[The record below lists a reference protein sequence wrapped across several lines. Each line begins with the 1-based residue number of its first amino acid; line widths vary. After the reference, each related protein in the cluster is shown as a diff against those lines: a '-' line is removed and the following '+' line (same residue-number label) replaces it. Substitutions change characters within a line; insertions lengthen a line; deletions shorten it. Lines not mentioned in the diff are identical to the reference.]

1 MQSYSELQKLYKY
14 FKKAINTKL
23 SPELL
28 RNKEKLN
35 NALKSDIECYVR
47 AEHSSIPEL
56 ELHTIVKNTRYWNF
70 EIQRL
75 INHKL
80 ELISLHTSV
89 NKNTKSLGGIAK
101 TTVTYERKPK
111 LKPQNSLN
119 KTMANP
125 EPAFDIRQATAIV
138 QPYDGAP
145 VGLDTFIDSVNL
157 LKELTAAAHL
167 QMALRFIRTR
177 LSGKARTG
185 LLEHL

>member
-23 SPELL
+23 SHEL
-28 RNKEKLN
+28 NKEKLN
-35 NALKSDIECYVR
+35 NALKSDIENFVR

-89 NKNTKSLGGIAK
+89 NKTL
-101 TTVTYERKPK
+101 Y
-111 LKPQNSLN
+111 L
-119 KTMANP
+119 
-125 EPAFDIRQATAIV
+125 
-138 QPYDGAP
+138 
-145 VGLDTFIDSVNL
+145 
-157 LKELTAAAHL
+157 
-167 QMALRFIRTR
+167 
-177 LSGKARTG
+177 
-185 LLEHL
+185 